1 MKDSDFYGW
10 GELLMEN
17 LPTYW
22 EEDDFMQQFLMAI
35 GFEFDAIAR
44 FTRFMV
50 STEIQAAINQQLT
63 ANLEPMHSAWF
74 ARTANEDAMAF
85 WEQMFS
91 APTDASLTLAQRRSE
106 IIARMQGT
114 ATPTP
119 AYVHSQIANYADE
132 IAVIEYFDLPPND
145 LRRYSFSIRII
156 KPKGFPPSVQQNID
170 LMIRRIKPSHLGY
183 FIEYSEVTWHG
194 DTSNMTDRTWADLG
208 NITWADL
215 RFEE

>member
-1 MKDSDFYGW
+1 
-10 GELLMEN
+10 MEN

-35 GFEFDAIAR
+35 GFEFDAIGR

-50 STEIQAAINQQLT
+50 STEIQAAIDQTLT

-74 ARTANEDAMAF
+74 ARTANADALSF

-91 APTDASLTLAQRRSE
+91 APTDATLTVPQRRSE

-119 AYVHSQIANYADE
+119 AYIHSQIANYAEE
-132 IAVIEYFDLPPND
+132 ISVTEHFDLPPND
-145 LRRYSFSIRII
+145 LKRYSFSIRII

-194 DTSNMTDRTWADLG
+194 DTANMTDRTWADLG
-208 NITWADL
+208 SMTWADL
-215 RFEE
+215 RFEA

>member
-35 GFEFDAIAR
+35 GFEFDAISR

-50 STEIQAAINQQLT
+50 STEIQAAIDQTLT

-74 ARTANEDAMAF
+74 ARTANADALSF

-91 APTDASLTLAQRRSE
+91 APTDASLTVPQRRSE

-119 AYVHSQIANYADE
+119 AYIHSQIANYADE
-132 IAVIEYFDLPPND
+132 ISVIEYFDLPPND

-194 DTSNMTDRTWADLG
+194 DTSNMTDRTWTDLG

>member
-1 MKDSDFYGW
+1 MREKDFYGW
-10 GELLMEN
+10 GEILMEN

-22 EEDDFMQQFLMAI
+22 EEDDFMQQFLMAV
-35 GFEFDAIAR
+35 GFEFDPVDR
-44 FTRFMV
+44 FTRFMIDG
-50 STEIQAAINQQLT
+50 EIQKAIAQQLT

-74 ARTANEDAMAF
+74 VRTADERAMEM

-91 APTDASLTLAQRRSE
+91 APTDSTATLEERRAN

-132 IAVIEYFDLPPND
+132 IAVIEYFDLPPDD

-156 KPKGFPPSVQQNID
+156 KPKGFPPNVQQNID
-170 LMIRRIKPSHLGY
+170 LMIKRIKPSHLGY
-183 FIEYSEVTWHG
+183 FIEYSEVTWFG
-194 DTSNMTDRTWADLG
+194 DNTNMYDRTWADLG

-215 RFEE
+215 RFE

>member
-1 MKDSDFYGW
+1 MRDDQFYGW
-10 GELLMEN
+10 GEILMEN

-22 EEDDFMQQFLMAI
+22 EEDDFMQQFLMAV
-35 GFEFDAIAR
+35 GFEFDPIDR
-44 FTRFMV
+44 FTRFM
-50 STEIQAAINQQLT
+50 TQGEIQRALAQVLT

-74 ARTANEDAMAF
+74 VRTANEAAMTY

-91 APTDASLTLAQRRSE
+91 APSDTTATLEERRAN
-106 IIARMQGT
+106 IITRMQGT

-119 AYVHSQIANYADE
+119 AYIQSQIAQYASE
-132 IAVIEYFDLPPND
+132 IAIVEYFDLPAND

-156 KPKGFPPSVQQNID
+156 KPKGFPPNVQQNID

-208 NITWADL
+208 NVTWADL
-215 RFEE
+215 RFE